1 MLDFWYS
8 ERCTRQVKL
17 MVSIVLCIAIY
28 YCSSIA
34 KLSPLFVGISLAIGI
49 ILHVLKQLSLRI
61 ATQTVQFKLLKVLII
76 LLPVLALAIMAW
88 SLPQQ
93 NMLYLILQ
101 CLGFIALGFI
111 LIANY
116 ENRAKRSD

>member
-49 ILHVLKQLSLRI
+49 ILHVLKQLSLRT
-61 ATQTVQFKLLKVLII
+61 ATQTVQFKLLKVLIT

>member
-49 ILHVLKQLSLRI
+49 ILHVLKQLSLRT
-61 ATQTVQFKLLKVLII
+61 ATQTVQFKLLKVLIM

-88 SLPQQ
+88 SLPRQ
-93 NMLYLILQ
+93 NMLYLISQ

>member
-49 ILHVLKQLSLRI
+49 ILHVLKQLSLRT
-61 ATQTVQFKLLKVLII
+61 ATQTVQFKLLKVII
-76 LLPVLALAIMAW
+76 TLLPILALAIMTW

>member
-17 MVSIVLCIAIY
+17 IVSIMLCIAIY

-34 KLSPLFVGISLAIGI
+34 KLSPLFVAISLAIGI
-49 ILHVLKQLSLRI
+49 ALHVLKQLSLKI
-61 ATQTVQFKLLKVLII
+61 LASSIQVKLLKI
-76 LLPVLALAIMAW
+76 LTALFPVFALAIMTW
-88 SLPQQ
+88 FLPKQD
-93 NMLYLILQ
+93 LIYLILQ
-101 CLGFIALGFI
+101 CFGFMALGFI

-116 ENRAKRSD
+116 ENRAKRTD

>member
-49 ILHVLKQLSLRI
+49 ILHVLKQLSLKTP
-61 ATQTVQFKLLKVLII
+61 TQTVQFKLLKAFIM
-76 LLPVLALAIMAW
+76 LLPAFALASMVW

-93 NMLYLILQ
+93 NLLYLILQ

>member
-49 ILHVLKQLSLRI
+49 ILHVLKQLSLKI
-61 ATQTVQFKLLKVLII
+61 PTQKVQFKLLKALIM
-76 LLPVLALAIMAW
+76 LLPAFALASMIW

-93 NMLYLILQ
+93 NLLYLILQ

>member
-17 MVSIVLCIAIY
+17 IVSIVLCIAIY

-49 ILHVLKQLSLRI
+49 ILHVLKQLSLRT
-61 ATQTVQFKLLKVLII
+61 ATQTVQFKLLKVLIM

>member
-49 ILHVLKQLSLRI
+49 ILHVLKQLSLKTP
-61 ATQTVQFKLLKVLII
+61 TQTVQFKLLKALIM
-76 LLPVLALAIMAW
+76 LLPAFVLASMVW

-93 NMLYLILQ
+93 NLLYLILQ
-101 CLGFIALGFI
+101 CLGFIVLGFI

>member
-17 MVSIVLCIAIY
+17 IVSIVLCIAIY

-49 ILHVLKQLSLRI
+49 ILHVLKQLSLRTT
-61 ATQTVQFKLLKVLII
+61 TQTVQFKLLKVLIT

>member
-49 ILHVLKQLSLRI
+49 ILHVLKQLSLKTP
-61 ATQTVQFKLLKVLII
+61 TQTVQFKLLKALIM
-76 LLPVLALAIMAW
+76 LLPAFALASMVW

-93 NMLYLILQ
+93 NLLYLILQ

>member
-17 MVSIVLCIAIY
+17 IVSIMLCIAIY

-34 KLSPLFVGISLAIGI
+34 KLSPLFVAISLAIGI
-49 ILHVLKQLSLRI
+49 ALHVLKQLSLKI
-61 ATQTVQFKLLKVLII
+61 LASIIQVKLLKI
-76 LLPVLALAIMAW
+76 LTALFPIFALAIMTW
-88 SLPQQ
+88 FLPKQD
-93 NMLYLILQ
+93 LIYLILQ
-101 CLGFIALGFI
+101 CFGFMALGFI

-116 ENRAKRSD
+116 ENRAKRTD